1 MTISPVIVAQRVDP
15 NAVADL
21 SEIADLA
28 RAAGYDVSNTL
39 TQSREED
46 AAYHFGEGKIEALAR
61 LVKQTDAEAV
71 IVDNRLGPY
80 QTYNIGGKLPTGV
93 EVIDR
98 FTLIL
103 EIFGQRA
110 NTRKAQLQV
119 ELAELRYELP
129 RVEAKS
135 SLAKRDER
143 PGFMGLGEYDESR
156 ERDIKSQI
164 SRISQELDA
173 IAEKEQTRREQRRES
188 GFDLVA
194 LAGYTNAGKST
205 LLRRLADDLDIT
217 ENKNRH
223 PDLEQTAESEDRL
236 FTTLGTTTRRADT
249 GRRDVLLTDTVG
261 FVSDLPHWLVESFE
275 STLDSVYRAD
285 LVLLVVDASESID
298 AMREKLITSH
308 DTLYE
313 RNEAPIVTV
322 LNKTDCVEEGA
333 LDRKMQS
340 LDALAPNPVA
350 VSGLTGENIDQLTN
364 RIENELPSWHDER
377 LLLPLSDDAMSLV
390 SWLYNHGHVENE
402 EYTDTGDAVLI
413 EFSARSTI
421 VKRARAKAAELE
433 ESPSKRASDESANTH
448 DSNGVNTKTQAQ
460 LSERRHDNEIME
472 SESNPE
478 RMDTASD
485 RESTSY
491 EESDTTHQVAS
502 DSPPDR
508 MSDSTREIRRNNPSQ
523 VTEDDITQEDHID
536 AVDID
541 VNYPLMSEKNSSDTD
556 TNSKAE

>member
-1 MTISPVIVAQRVDP
+1 MTETPVIIAQRVDP
-15 NAVADL
+15 NSVADL

-46 AAYHFGEGKIEALAR
+46 AAYHFGEGKVEALAR
-61 LVKQTDAEAV
+61 LVKRTGAEAV

-156 ERDIKSQI
+156 ERDIKAQI

-173 IAEKEQTRREQRRES
+173 IAEKAQTRREQRRES

-205 LLRRLADDLDIT
+205 LLRRLADDLDIA
-217 ENKNRH
+217 ENENRH

-249 GRRDVLLTDTVG
+249 GRRDILLTDTVG

-285 LVLLVVDASESID
+285 LVLLIVDASESID

-333 LDRKMQS
+333 LNRKMQS

-350 VSGLTGENIDQLTN
+350 VSGLTGENIEQLTD
-364 RIENELPSWHDER
+364 RIESELPSWHDER

-390 SWLYNHGHVENE
+390 SWLYDHGHVENE

-421 VKRARAKAAELE
+421 IKRARAKAAALE
-433 ESPSKRASDESANTH
+433 ESESEGVSDEH
-448 DSNGVNTKTQAQ
+448 DSHGVNAQAQAQ
-460 LSERRHDNEIME
+460 LSERSNHTGAINSDTNPKQME
-472 SESNPE
+472 TITEVESTSPEQSGGETTRRIAPDSPHNHMSEPTTETRESNP
-478 RMDTASD
+478 RS
-485 RESTSY
+485 
-491 EESDTTHQVAS
+491 
-502 DSPPDR
+502 
-508 MSDSTREIRRNNPSQ
+508 I
-523 VTEDDITQEDHID
+523 TEDDSKQHQRSKK
-536 AVDID
+536 VDTD
-541 VNYPLMSEKNSSDTD
+541 VSYPLASEEGTSETDSNS
-556 TNSKAE
+556 EVE